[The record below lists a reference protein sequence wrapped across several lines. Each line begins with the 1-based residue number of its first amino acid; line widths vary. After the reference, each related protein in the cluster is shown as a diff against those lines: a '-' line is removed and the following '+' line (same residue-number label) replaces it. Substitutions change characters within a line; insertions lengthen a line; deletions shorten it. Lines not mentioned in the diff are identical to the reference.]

1 MAKLTLHPT
10 GTVLEIDENLP
21 VLERLRQEEIYIR
34 SSCGGNG
41 SCSDCMIKVISG
53 EDSLNPPGFEEIQ
66 LLGNVFHLTKERL
79 SCQLKIS
86 GDVTIDISHHNLT
99 ADQEK
104 REAKNKEFAKSKI
117 KVKKKAQVQEEL
129 ADRAKEREEFMKS
142 KDDWKTHWKQED
154 DPMNPKRLGGSK
166 RPKLFK
172 SVEPEE
178 LEKVVE
184 KEAEK
189 REYKQKKYSPE
200 TKDSKDSEEKK

>member
-1 MAKLTLHPT
+1 MAKLTLHPM
-10 GTVLEIDENLP
+10 GTVLEISEEKP
-21 VLERLRQEEIYIR
+21 VLERLREEEIYVR

-41 SCSDCMIKVISG
+41 SCSDCMIKIMSG
-53 EDSLNPPGFEEIQ
+53 EDNINPPGFEEIQ

-117 KVKKKAQVQEEL
+117 KVKKKAQVQEEVREK
-129 ADRAKEREEFMKS
+129 AAEREEYLKT

-154 DPMNPKRLGGSK
+154 DPMNPKRLGGAK

-172 SVEPEE
+172 SVDPEE

-184 KEAEK
+184 EEKEK
-189 REYKQKKYSPE
+189 REHKINKYSKDS
-200 TKDSKDSEEKK
+200 TDSKDKK